1 MSPNATIKHPS
12 LNRNRDSYFISMI
25 LALANVH
32 HNTAICASK
41 FFLPENQN
49 IVRFVEESEFDLI
62 IADPIEILGPL
73 LSWKYDIPLSFNTR
87 WAMYGDAGEI
97 LTGKFSLIR
106 NVNVPADC
114 QLMCR

>member
-1 MSPNATIKHPS
+1 MSYTWDLIHKEISVTSKMFYFMVPP
-12 LNRNRDSYFISMI
+12 YFIPMI

-62 IADPIEILGPL
+62 IADPVEILGPL

-97 LTGKFSLIR
+97 LTGKFT
-106 NVNVPADC
+106 
-114 QLMCR
+114 

>member
-1 MSPNATIKHPS
+1 MPS
-12 LNRNRDSYFISMI
+12 LSISPSNKI
-25 LALANVH
+25 EIATSLIFLALANVH

-49 IVRFVEESEFDLI
+49 IVKFVEESEFDLI
-62 IADPIEILGPL
+62 IADPIEMLGPL

-97 LTGKFSLIR
+97 LTGKFILIR
-106 NVNVPADC
+106 KNLILHC
-114 QLMCR
+114 KIT